1 MKADCRERSI
11 ETSWISGQSLLL
23 PLASSKPP
31 LLAISLGSGEEWR
44 QKITIVLSLDKMVA
58 WTLCWEFIQLRSSKK
73 RSYNVR
79 VNLKEI
85 LYKTL
90 TEQIQEIYTLIRK
103 RRYHES
109 HRVQKWVPGLQR
121 PYFTLSMPGKLSL
134 SGPQLNVL
142 YLKTISPQPTL
153 LGWQICACEGCLG
166 DADGHISI
174 RGREKRKAQIHS

>member
-1 MKADCRERSI
+1 M
-11 ETSWISGQSLLL
+11 
-23 PLASSKPP
+23 
-31 LLAISLGSGEEWR
+31 R

-58 WTLCWEFIQLRSSKK
+58 WTLCWEFIQLRLSKK

-109 HRVQKWVPGLQR
+109 HAEYRSGFRVSNAS
-121 PYFTLSMPGKLSL
+121 YYLSMPGKL
-134 SGPQLNVL
+134 
-142 YLKTISPQPTL
+142 
-153 LGWQICACEGCLG
+153 CAPL
-166 DADGHISI
+166 AT
-174 RGREKRKAQIHS
+174 A